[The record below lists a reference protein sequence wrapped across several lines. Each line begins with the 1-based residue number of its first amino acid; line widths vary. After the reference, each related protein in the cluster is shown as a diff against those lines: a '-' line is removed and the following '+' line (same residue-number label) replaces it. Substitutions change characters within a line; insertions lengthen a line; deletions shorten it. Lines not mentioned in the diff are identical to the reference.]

1 MAENGILD
9 YQGMNQAIYRGATSN
24 IVVDTQ
30 SMSIEIGTGNTS
42 HTSNLH
48 FECNHDAN
56 VASIKLNSNV
66 TTEFSRSKKIIKYPR
81 VAMTSGQSGLGA
93 GYTQNDYNIQ
103 VSTEWDSPSLTYAAT
118 YAVDNTFNNLGW
130 LSGRDTYNS
139 DGTAENASSPDI
151 FQNIKGSWIN
161 IQLPDKIVLDHFTII
176 HREASTLRNADSG
189 ILWAKNKTDSTW
201 FRLHDFSDLNTGSVV
216 TNTIHINQTI
226 AYDEYRLQIT
236 KVEPYNGTVA
246 VNIGEWQLFGVPEY
260 DPDADG
266 VDVVVKSIPNVPNT
280 DWLEVYYDA
289 KDLADEAISTTAGAI
304 TGLGGTT
311 NNGTAYG
318 GVTVSDGAFVLD
330 GTNDYI
336 ITAPIGFTGDQVHSV
351 SLWFWSDRPQTDMTT
366 ENGIY
371 GIGYANNL
379 RAGLSWWSP
388 VTQPNSSLRFW
399 HSGSGGRNFPGTT
412 FLEGKWNH
420 VVVVYPGDGA
430 DNIRIWLNGAE
441 LTGVQ
446 NTSVNSDF
454 NWSAS
459 DTIVIGDW
467 YTGTGVRGQSPWDGK
482 IANFRLFNRVITSDE
497 IYQLYAYQK
506 EYFGHSTNN
515 MTLKAGRLGIGT
527 SEPRAALDVRGRIAR
542 EYNPGEII
550 EELNAICD
558 GSTVMVQSGSYTMA
572 NITAYQAGTT
582 SHQVITGSTLNY
594 TPPPGTKRVYYRFW
608 FHWDAYRNSGISH
621 FQFQIDNVLVTP
633 SKSTVASNYSTDT
646 GGNGHHH
653 ATWPISVEYTIDCNA
668 STDDASNGK
677 FKSWT
682 GPKELECTFR
692 NYNHTGGDD
701 GEGYKVL
708 LHVNEWTDGTGTDSI
723 KKPHLTIRAIA

>member
-201 FRLHDFSDLNTGSVV
+201 IRIHDFSDLNPASFV
-216 TNTIHINQTI
+216 TNTIHTNQVV

-236 KVEPYNGTVA
+236 KMEPYTVGTPGLS
-246 VNIGEWQLFGVPEY
+246 IGEWQLFGVPEY
-260 DPDADG
+260 DPEAHG
-266 VDVVVKSIPNVPNT
+266 TDVVVKSVPNVPNT

-289 KDLADEAISTTAGAI
+289 KGLENGSTTVNDLKPVGTANNGTVGGNTSVTDEAFTFDGTGDYITSTVT
-304 TGLGGTT
+304 TGTGNQSFSVACWFKFTTLGGLLWGFTGTT
-311 NNGTAYG
+311 NGTSGSNPTNNSTPHAYFNTTG
-318 GVTVSDGAFVLD
+318 SINFDFWANSTVTAEKLIEANRWYAGVWTYD
-330 GTNDYI
+330 GTTRKIYI
-336 ITAPIGFTGDQVHSV
+336 DGTQVH
-351 SLWFWSDRPQTDMTT
+351 LPQSSTPLSIIDNTSRLSI
-366 ENGIY
+366 GIY
-371 GIGYANNL
+371 PTNL
-379 RAGLSWWSP
+379 
-388 VTQPNSSLRFW
+388 
-399 HSGSGGRNFPGTT
+399 SGGPM
-412 FLEGKWNH
+412 
-420 VVVVYPGDGA
+420 
-430 DNIRIWLNGAE
+430 
-441 LTGVQ
+441 TG
-446 NTSVNSDF
+446 SV
-454 NWSAS
+454 
-459 DTIVIGDW
+459 
-467 YTGTGVRGQSPWDGK
+467 
-482 IANFRLFNRVITSDE
+482 ANFRLFNRALTTDE

-506 EYFGHSTNN
+506 EYFGHGDLG

-527 SEPRAALDVRGRIAR
+527 SEPRAALDVKGGAFFNGLLSTGLPAIFGRV
-542 EYNPGEII
+542 N
-550 EELNAICD
+550 NANYVQQ
-558 GSTVMVQSGSYTMA
+558 STVDQNINDVLYTQGQNMKRTGGGLVFPVAGMYIIQLRTHCWYSGG
-572 NITAYQAGTT
+572 AYAVRDEHQYNRYNSAGTIYSKQNRGT
-582 SHQVITGSTLNY
+582 IYDIAMGGS
-594 TPPPGTKRVYYRFW
+594 
-608 FHWDAYRNSGISH
+608 
-621 FQFQIDNVLVTP
+621 
-633 SKSTVASNYSTDT
+633 
-646 GGNGHHH
+646 GGNSDMHH
-653 ATWPISVEYTIDCNA
+653 ASIVFIHANEGDYVILSHTTSPT
-668 STDDASNGK
+668 T
-677 FKSWT
+677 T
-682 GPKELECTFR
+682 R
-692 NYNHTGGDD
+692 NYN
-701 GEGYKVL
+701 
-708 LHVNEWTDGTGTDSI
+708 NEWNYISAACVCLDDPQFSS
-723 KKPHLTIRAIA
+723 